1 MLTENEVGKLLDI
14 SDVYNIVADLHQT
27 FTEAEQSLKNISNHD
42 FLSGMLMLP
51 SVALAR
57 VDGTTSLFE
66 ELSLNKKARRF
77 SKGGFFL
84 QQDPVVKMVNLLQTS
99 FGQWETKFFEGLSKI
114 LKVVV
119 PEITGG
125 SITDEHK
132 QGNDI
137 FLSVMNSSY
146 ILIKLL
152 ETFFLPEGEEI
163 TNKRRIS
170 ELEHK
175 AIVTIGDQL
184 QLSNIPSFKSFI
196 KTFEVK

>member
-1 MLTENEVGKLLDI
+1 MLTENEVGQLLDI

-27 FTEAEQSLKNISNHD
+27 FTEAEEGLKNISIHD

-51 SVALAR
+51 SIALAR

-84 QQDPVVKMVNLLQTS
+84 QQDPVVKMVSLLQTS
-99 FGQWETKFFEGLSKI
+99 FGQWETKFFKSLSKI
-114 LKVVV
+114 LTVVI
-119 PEITGG
+119 PEITPGG
-125 SITDEHK
+125 ITNEHK
-132 QGNDI
+132 QENDI

-170 ELEHK
+170 ELEHQ
-175 AIVTIGDQL
+175 AITSIGDQL
-184 QLSNIPSFKSFI
+184 QLSDIPSFKSFI